1 MKIGII
7 TFHRATNYGAALQ
20 AFALQEAL
28 NKMGYE
34 AEIIDYACE
43 FLEQYYKKFYN
54 PKKTFKGL
62 ISAIINYRT
71 RSVRINKFTMFRKK
85 YIHISNERNIKKN
98 CLKNVV
104 EKYDYVITGS
114 DQVWNPRQ
122 SNYDM
127 TYFLDFVEPKKRI
140 SYAASMG
147 NNNIDEQSDI
157 FIRYVKNYK
166 SISVR
171 EKEYGDKLK
180 KILNRE
186 VLTVVDPVFLIEKNQ
201 WEKLI
206 SDKPLVKESYI
217 FVYCLHE
224 KSCYR
229 YAEILAKK
237 TNRQI
242 VCIPDSLKARCK
254 GKKDFKAGVLE
265 FLNYIFYADHVI
277 TDSFHATAFSIIF
290 EKQFNIIMKQKWKSL
305 NGRMEALAEKYKLE
319 KNVIW
324 NESDIDKLGNNT
336 EYQEI
341 REKVKKEVQESRE
354 FIVKSLG

>member
-1 MKIGII
+1 MVN
-7 TFHRATNYGAALQ
+7 F
-20 AFALQEAL
+20 
-28 NKMGYE
+28 
-34 AEIIDYACE
+34 
-43 FLEQYYKKFYN
+43 
-54 PKKTFKGL
+54 
-62 ISAIINYRT
+62 
-71 RSVRINKFTMFRKK
+71 
-85 YIHISNERNIKKN
+85 
-98 CLKNVV
+98 
-104 EKYDYVITGS
+104 
-114 DQVWNPRQ
+114 
-122 SNYDM
+122 
-127 TYFLDFVEPKKRI
+127 
-140 SYAASMG
+140 
-147 NNNIDEQSDI
+147 
-157 FIRYVKNYK
+157 
-166 SISVR
+166 
-171 EKEYGDKLK
+171 LK
-180 KILNRE
+180 KD
-186 VLTVVDPVFLIEKNQ
+186 T
-201 WEKLI
+201 
-206 SDKPLVKESYI
+206 
-217 FVYCLHE
+217 
-224 KSCYR
+224 
-229 YAEILAKK
+229 KK